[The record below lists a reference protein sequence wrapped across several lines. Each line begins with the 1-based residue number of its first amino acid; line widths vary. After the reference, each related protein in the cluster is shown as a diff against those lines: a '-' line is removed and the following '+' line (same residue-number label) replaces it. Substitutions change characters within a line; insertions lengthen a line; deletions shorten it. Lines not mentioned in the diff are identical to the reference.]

1 MKKIF
6 ALLLAL
12 LMLASVLAGCASEQV
27 NNDTNPETKPD
38 ASANTDV
45 NAKPAAE
52 KAPEKSLKIVTTI
65 FPEYDWVREVLG
77 DQAENDELTMLLDN
91 GVDLHSYQPTADDIV
106 KISDC
111 DLFIYVGG
119 ESDGW
124 VDDALKNA
132 TNKNMKVIDLLE
144 VLGDS
149 VKAEEVVEGMQ
160 ETEHDH
166 AHDHSKEVST
176 FEDHEVQDRS
186 LSDWA
191 GSWQSAYP
199 FALDG
204 TLDGAFAAMAE
215 EGEMTADEYKTY
227 YQNGYKTDIT
237 NIDIA
242 GDHIAFTYEDGKK
255 VGSDYKYIGY
265 YIQNWSTGTKAAM
278 YRFEAVDRTSGAPI
292 CIEFNDHMIE
302 SAAPEHFHIRMS
314 NESFDAIIDPE
325 NSWPTFFPADMTGEE
340 ICEHMEGHDHEHE
353 EEADEHV
360 WLSLKNAETLVGAIS
375 DALQE
380 LDPDNKDTYA
390 ANASAYIEK
399 LSALDGAYQSAVDG
413 AARKTVLFGDRFP
426 FRYLVDDYGLSY
438 YAAFAGCSAES
449 EASFETVSF
458 LAKKVDELGLPCV
471 LTIEG
476 KNHKLA
482 ETIVRNT
489 AAKNQKVL
497 TMDSM
502 QSTTSEDVA
511 NGTTYLSVMEQNLS
525 VLKEALD

>member
-1 MKKIF
+1 MMKKIITIF
-6 ALLLAL
+6 LAL
-12 LMLASVLAGCASEQV
+12 TMVVGLLVGCGKK
-27 NNDTNPETKPD
+27 NDAETGEADSDK
-38 ASANTDV
+38 
-45 NAKPAAE
+45 
-52 KAPEKSLKIVTTI
+52 LKVVTTI
-65 FPEYDWVREVLG
+65 FPEYDWVKDILG
-77 DQAENDELTMLLDN
+77 DKAGSTDLTMLLSN

-124 VDDALKNA
+124 VEDALKES
-132 TNKNMKVIDLLE
+132 TNKDMKVIDLLE

-149 VKAEEVVEGMQ
+149 VKTEETVEGMQ
-160 ETEHDH
+160 ETEH

-204 TLDGAFAAMAE
+204 TLDDAFAAMAE

-292 CIEFNDHMIE
+292 CVEFNDHMIE

-314 NESFDAIIDPE
+314 NESFDAIVDPE
-325 NSWPTFFPADMTGEE
+325 KSWPTFFPADMTGEDL
-340 ICEHMEGHDHEHE
+340 CEHMEGHGHDHE

-360 WLSLKNAETLVGAIS
+360 WLSLKNAKTLVGAIS

-380 LDPDNKDTYA
+380 LDPDNKGIYA
-390 ANASAYIEK
+390 ANAAAYIEK

-458 LAKKVDELGLPCV
+458 LAKKVDELKLPCV

-476 KNHKLA
+476 KNHKIA
-482 ETIVRNT
+482 ETIVENT
-489 AAKNQKVL
+489 AEKNQKIL

-525 VLKEALD
+525 VLKEALG

>member
-6 ALLLAL
+6 TIFLALTMAVGLLA
-12 LMLASVLAGCASEQV
+12 SCGKK
-27 NNDTNPETKPD
+27 N
-38 ASANTDV
+38 
-45 NAKPAAE
+45 AAE
-52 KAPEKSLKIVTTI
+52 TGESDSNKLSVVTTI
-65 FPEYDWVREVLG
+65 FPEYDWVKEILG
-77 DQAENDELTMLLDN
+77 DKAESTDLTMLLDG

-111 DLFIYVGG
+111 DLFVYVGG

-124 VDDALKNA
+124 VESVLKNA
-132 TNKNMKVIDLLE
+132 DNKNVKVINLLN

-149 VKAEEVVEGMQ
+149 VKTEESVEGMQ
-160 ETEHDH
+160 ETEH

-186 LSDWA
+186 LSDWE

-204 TLDGAFAAMAE
+204 TLDDAFAAMAE

-237 NIDIA
+237 NINIE

-292 CIEFNDHMIE
+292 YIEFNDHMIE

-314 NESFDAIIDPE
+314 NESFDAIVDPE
-325 NSWPTFFPADMTGEE
+325 KSWPTFFPADMTGEDL
-340 ICEHMEGHDHEHE
+340 CEHMEGHGHE

-360 WLSLKNAETLVGAIS
+360 WLSLKNAKTLVRAIS

-390 ANASAYIEK
+390 ANTSAYIEK

-426 FRYLVDDYGLSY
+426 FRYLVDDYGLRY

-458 LAKKVDELGLPCV
+458 LAKKVDELKLPCV

-476 KNHKLA
+476 KSHKIA
-482 ETIVRNT
+482 ETIVENT
-489 AAKNQKVL
+489 AEKNQKIL

-502 QSTTSEDVA
+502 QSMTSEDVT

-525 VLKEALD
+525 VLKEALG